1 MRHSHDLDGLMK
13 FLNRDG
19 WGERFDEVLQQH
31 FAPACKALDI
41 EAGSIGGLIGDQ
53 AAAYVWGCAFED
65 FLTREF
71 GPGNENFVDSYLKRR
86 GWNERAQAK
95 SYMKALRRSA
105 MSFYEVSDIV
115 PGKSFRARDMIRGGE
130 PVVVSEVSAT
140 QQMKQWDR
148 FATRIVPVGNKT
160 FMSGGTLL
168 FSHDLMES
176 VVQAIE
182 GTVGG
187 DALPREIAPLITGAW
202 LTDAVRKATGADAP
216 ALVNSE
222 GEDILFHT
230 LRFGLRPGVTQ
241 AEIAARLDG
250 VADLRAESDEFWN
263 WLGAPGPMRRPA
275 QRQNGQALITTMDDG
290 SLVLGNVDLDGKFVT
305 LSVNSA
311 GRAAQGRALL
321 EQALGDLVL
330 EPVTETQTVEQMRAA
345 APARKSPDCVPPEQD
360 VSMLHEMLDEQYR
373 QVLDEPVPVLGDI
386 SPRAAICTEHG
397 RRKVVEWLKYL
408 ENRSA
413 SDHDPTSALAT
424 YDFGWIWRE
433 LQVEEFRK

>member
-1 MRHSHDLDGLMK
+1 
-13 FLNRDG
+13 
-19 WGERFDEVLQQH
+19 
-31 FAPACKALDI
+31 
-41 EAGSIGGLIGDQ
+41 
-53 AAAYVWGCAFED
+53 
-65 FLTREF
+65 
-71 GPGNENFVDSYLKRR
+71 
-86 GWNERAQAK
+86 
-95 SYMKALRRSA
+95 
-105 MSFYEVSDIV
+105 
-115 PGKSFRARDMIRGGE
+115 
-130 PVVVSEVSAT
+130 
-140 QQMKQWDR
+140 
-148 FATRIVPVGNKT
+148 
-160 FMSGGTLL
+160 
-168 FSHDLMES
+168 
-176 VVQAIE
+176 
-182 GTVGG
+182 
-187 DALPREIAPLITGAW
+187 
-202 LTDAVRKATGADAP
+202 
-216 ALVNSE
+216 
-222 GEDILFHT
+222 
-230 LRFGLRPGVTQ
+230 
-241 AEIAARLDG
+241 
-250 VADLRAESDEFWN
+250 
-263 WLGAPGPMRRPA
+263 
-275 QRQNGQALITTMDDG
+275 MDDG